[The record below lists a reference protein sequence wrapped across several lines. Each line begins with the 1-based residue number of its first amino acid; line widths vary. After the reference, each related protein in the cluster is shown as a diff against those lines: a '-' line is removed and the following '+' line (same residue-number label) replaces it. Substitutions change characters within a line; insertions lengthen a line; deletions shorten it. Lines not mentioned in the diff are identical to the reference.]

1 MAETEETKEKSAVPK
16 TVWILGMVSL
26 LMDISSEMIH
36 ALLPLFMVQT
46 LNAGAFWI
54 GLTEGGAEAIAL
66 FGKVFSG
73 VIADRF
79 KKRKILIFLGYGLGV
94 ASKPFLRWPTASSRW
109 SELGLPTVSVRGFE
123 VRRATLWWRT

>member
-1 MAETEETKEKSAVPK
+1 MADEVKTAENKAKPAVPK
-16 TVWILGMVSL
+16 TVWVLGTVSL

-79 KKRKILIFLGYGLGV
+79 KKRKLLIFLGYGLGV
-94 ASKPFLRWPTASSRW
+94 ASWRW
-109 SELGLPTVSVRGFE
+109 SAPVSPTVSVRASEG
-123 VRRATLWWRT
+123 RRATRWWRM